1 MAKRAPFR
9 SVRLAS
15 RGRRFSVLVALSLL
29 SVLAFGLPRAERSA
43 RAAERVVLAVFVSKD
58 SGVQDLKLTELRRVF
73 TNADDSAFS
82 GQRSVPFNHTAR
94 STDRVG
100 FDQTVLHMNA
110 DEVSRFWIDRKI
122 RGLPGPP
129 RAVDSLSQL
138 LHLVS
143 RNTGGISYARPNQVT
158 NEVRVIRIDGK
169 LPTDP
174 GYPLVFSE

>member
-1 MAKRAPFR
+1 MAKCSI
-9 SVRLAS
+9 SVF
-15 RGRRFSVLVALSLL
+15 GRRTALLALFGSVSFMVST
-29 SVLAFGLPRAERSA
+29 LPKIESNA

-58 SGVQDLKLTELRRVF
+58 SNVQDMKMSELRRVF

-82 GQRSVPFNHTAR
+82 GTRSIPFNHTAH

-100 FDQTVLHMNA
+100 FDQTVLHMNP

-138 LHLVS
+138 LHLVA
-143 RNTGGISYARPNQVT
+143 RNTGGIGYARPAQVT
-158 NEVRVIRIDGK
+158 NEVRIIRIDGR
-169 LPTDP
+169 LPNEG
-174 GYPLVFSE
+174 GYPLQFSE

>member
-1 MAKRAPFR
+1 MTKLDNHRR
-9 SVRLAS
+9 RLFL
-15 RGRRFSVLVALSLL
+15 G
-29 SVLAFGLPRAERSA
+29 LAFALPLLCALPHVERTA
-43 RAAERVVLAVFVSKD
+43 RAAERVPLAVFVAKD
-58 SGVQDLKLTELRRVF
+58 SGLQNLKMNELRRIF
-73 TNADDSAFS
+73 TNADDSGFS

-94 STDRVG
+94 SSDRVG
-100 FDQTVLHMNA
+100 FDQTVLRMSP

-138 LHLVS
+138 LRLVS
-143 RNTGGISYARPNQVT
+143 RTSSGLGYARPSQLT

-174 GYPLVFSE
+174 GYPLHYAE